1 MSEETSGQAI
11 KDPKSVDI
19 ATRNKNKNEEF
30 LKLTVA
36 MIRASNDLPSKE
48 SGFELF
54 ASFPEYLDLMKHLK
68 LRMIVAIRKL
78 SLSAGCRAKI
88 PATGLEDMEKIMYAN
103 DLLVERAGT
112 SFDKHNSLL
121 TQQYLVKQNPS
132 LIGGK
137 AAAVPGSIQSSSLS
151 AKIEALSY
159 YDAQVNAGTSKKWE
173 EEKMAVI
180 FAEKEQKAES
190 RISADG

>member
-1 MSEETSGQAI
+1 
-11 KDPKSVDI
+11 
-19 ATRNKNKNEEF
+19 
-30 LKLTVA
+30 
-36 MIRASNDLPSKE
+36 
-48 SGFELF
+48 
-54 ASFPEYLDLMKHLK
+54 MKHLK

-88 PATGLEDMEKIMYAN
+88 MSTGLGDMEKIMYAN

-121 TQQYLVKQNPS
+121 TQQYLVKRNPS

-137 AAAVPGSIQSSSLS
+137 AVAVPGSIQSSSLS
-151 AKIEALSY
+151 AKIETQSY
-159 YDAQVNAGTSKKWE
+159 YDAQVNAGPSKKWE
-173 EEKMAVI
+173 GGPYANLGKKQLRRVIDETISPEEKMAVI

-190 RISADG
+190 RISAGG